1 MTTISRGQ
9 RLVMSPEAMGRRTTP
24 PASGVPDSANG
35 ASRPSTPNQTLNVSA
50 RWRHGSRPYWAMP
63 RSVIAV

>member
-1 MTTISRGQ
+1 MTTTSRGQ
-9 RLVMSPEAMGRRTTP
+9 GLVSSPVAMGRRTTP
-24 PASGVPDSANG
+24 PVSGVPDSANG

-63 RSVIAV
+63 SRVMAV